1 MSETSLLA
9 HLYARPHLFR
19 RGETVYI
26 CDPEKEEDP
35 EFASTLRT
43 AIRLLGSNG
52 PFTVTNIRDTPDSKA
67 APQNIQF
74 GAFGSNVPFMNGESP
89 LRMTGYA
96 LETRP

>member
-1 MSETSLLA
+1 MSEQSLLA

-26 CDPEKEEDP
+26 CDPDKEEDP
-35 EFASTLRT
+35 TFADALRKV
-43 AIRLLGSNG
+43 IRQLGDG

-74 GAFGSNVPFMNGESP
+74 GAFGSNVPFMDGESP
-89 LRMTGYA
+89 LSMTGYA